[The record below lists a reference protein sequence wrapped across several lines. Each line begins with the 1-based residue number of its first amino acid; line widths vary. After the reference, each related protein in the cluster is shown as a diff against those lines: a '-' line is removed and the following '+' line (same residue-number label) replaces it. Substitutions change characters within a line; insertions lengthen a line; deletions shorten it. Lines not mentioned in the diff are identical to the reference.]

1 MVAEKFHIKIIFVF
15 CLDLVDIIKT
25 TVLKS

>member
-15 CLDLVDIIKT
+15 CLGLVDIIKA